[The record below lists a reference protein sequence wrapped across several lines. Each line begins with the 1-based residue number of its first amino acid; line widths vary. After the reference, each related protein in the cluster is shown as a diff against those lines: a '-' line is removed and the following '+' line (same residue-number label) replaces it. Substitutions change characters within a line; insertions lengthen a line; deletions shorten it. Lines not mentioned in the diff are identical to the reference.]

1 MGRRYQGASFLSFDC
16 RYQGEI
22 STTTDAS
29 PSIEERSL
37 HWGGRDIFLLHFQ
50 ILVCYTSCKVNMC
63 TRTWSQD
70 LK

>member
-1 MGRRYQGASFLSFDC
+1 MGRRYQGASF
-16 RYQGEI
+16 
-22 STTTDAS
+22 
-29 PSIEERSL
+29 SL
-37 HWGGRDIFLLHFQ
+37 LIAATRGKSVLPLMQVLRLKKEVCIGGGRDIFLLHFQ